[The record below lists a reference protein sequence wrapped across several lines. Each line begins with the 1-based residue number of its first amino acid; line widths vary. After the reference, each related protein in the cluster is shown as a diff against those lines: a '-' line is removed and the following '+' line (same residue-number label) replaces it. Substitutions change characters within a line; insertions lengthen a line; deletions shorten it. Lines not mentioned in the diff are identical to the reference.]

1 MQKIKELL
9 EKAKALVPDSE
20 EMRQR
25 VRVVERHILLPIKVV
40 ALPIVLWKALAQI
53 WDTEVLTHWDATM
66 HMIYLFFV
74 FYFMISL
81 AWGIL
86 IWGMAG
92 LKRWQLLIVL
102 FAGILAD
109 TLFLAGVMVGS
120 HGFDSPVFWLF
131 CLWIIRTS
139 VCLPT
144 FMMQLSVAS
153 IICLLYVSAGLLESR
168 AVSADGF
175 TREAFAEPVVL
186 RIFFLV
192 MLSVC
197 SMGVHLTLV
206 RQKQVR
212 EEAQEFWLR
221 QEQIRANGRLAAE
234 IAHQLKNPLGIIN
247 NVAYIIQK
255 KVERGKTDIDGQ
267 IQIIREEINRSDQ
280 IITDLMGY
288 AKLAEGTLERLAINA
303 ELDRALDQV
312 FPKGTQFGID
322 ISKEYA
328 QGLPHL
334 MMQRSHLAEILVN
347 LLSNARDILE
357 DRGQIALRS
366 RFSSDYAVI
375 VEIAD
380 SGPGISPEFLSQIWV
395 PYFTTKRKG
404 TGLGLSIVKHNVEMY
419 GGTIEVY
426 SEPGRGTCF
435 TIQLPARSFLKM
447 S

>member
-1 MQKIKELL
+1 MQMIRELL
-9 EKAKALVPDSE
+9 DQVKLLVPDFE
-20 EMRQR
+20 QMRQR
-25 VRVVERHILLPIKVV
+25 IRVVERHILLPIKAV
-40 ALPIVLWKALAQI
+40 ALPIILWKALVHI
-53 WDTEVLTHWDATM
+53 WNTEVMTHWDATM
-66 HMIYLFFV
+66 HTVYLFFV
-74 FYFMISL
+74 LYFMISL

-86 IWGMAG
+86 VWGMDG
-92 LKRWQLLIVL
+92 LKRWQLLSVI
-102 FAGILAD
+102 FAGILVD
-109 TLFLAGVMVGS
+109 TLFLSALMIAS

-131 CLWIIRTS
+131 CLWIIRSS

-144 FMMQLSVAS
+144 FLNQLSMALF
-153 IICLLYVSAGLLESR
+153 ICIFYVSAGFLESW
-168 AVSADGF
+168 AVSADGYS
-175 TREAFAEPVVL
+175 REAFVEPVVL

-192 MLSVC
+192 ILSAS
-197 SMGVHLTLV
+197 SMGLHLTLI

-212 EEAQEFWLR
+212 DEAQEFWLR

-255 KVERGKTDIDGQ
+255 KVERGKSDIESQ
-267 IQIIREEINRSDQ
+267 IQIIREEIDRSDR

-288 AKLAEGTLERLAINA
+288 AKLAEGTLERLAINE
-303 ELDRALDQV
+303 ELERALDQV
-312 FPKGTQFGID
+312 FPKASQFGIE
-322 ISKEYA
+322 IIKEYA
-328 QGLPHL
+328 QGLPNL

-357 DRGQIALRS
+357 NRGQIALRS

-375 VEIAD
+375 VEVAD
-380 SGPGISPEFLSQIWV
+380 SGPGITPELLSQIWT

-426 SEPGRGTCF
+426 SELGHGTCF
-435 TIQLPARSFLKM
+435 TIQLPARSFLRI

>member
-9 EKAKALVPDSE
+9 DKAKSLVLEPE

-40 ALPIVLWKALAQI
+40 VLPIILWKALAHV
-53 WDTEVLTHWDATM
+53 WDHDVMSHWDATM
-66 HMIYLFFV
+66 HTIYLSFV
-74 FYFMISL
+74 FYFMVSL

-86 IWGMAG
+86 IWGMDG
-92 LKRWQLLIVL
+92 LKYWQLLTVVFL
-102 FAGILAD
+102 GILAD
-109 TLFLAGVMVGS
+109 TFFLSGVMVGS
-120 HGFDSPVFWLF
+120 QGFDSSVFWLF

-144 FMMQLSVAS
+144 FLMQLSMAS
-153 IICLLYVSAGLLESR
+153 LICIFYVGAGFLESW
-168 AVSADGF
+168 AVSADGY

-192 MLSVC
+192 MLSAC
-197 SMGVHLTLV
+197 SMGVHLTLI

-221 QEQIRANGRLAAE
+221 QEQIRANGRLASE

-247 NVAYIIQK
+247 NVVYIIQK

-288 AKLAEGTLERLAINA
+288 AKLAEGTLERLAINE

-322 ISKEYA
+322 IVKEYA

-334 MMQRSHLAEILVN
+334 MMQRNHLAEILVN
-347 LLSNARDILE
+347 LLSNARDILG

-366 RFSSDYAVI
+366 RFSADYAVI
-375 VEIAD
+375 AEIAD
-380 SGPGISPEFLSQIWV
+380 NGPGIDPEFLSQIWV

-435 TIQLPARSFLKM
+435 TIQIPARSFLRM

>member
-9 EKAKALVPDSE
+9 DKAKALVPDSE

-25 VRVVERHILLPIKVV
+25 IRVVERHILLPIKVV

-53 WDTEVLTHWDATM
+53 WSAEVLTHWDATM

-102 FAGILAD
+102 FAGILSD
-109 TLFLAGVMVGS
+109 TFFLAGVMVGS

-153 IICLLYVSAGLLESR
+153 IICLLYVSAGLLESW

-328 QGLPHL
+328 QGLPQL